1 MKKITT
7 FVVLLF
13 ALTSVCFAADF
24 DGYVVK
30 LKENTASFFAGSSSF
45 SDEASLFS
53 EMDDEQFAEFLVDEI
68 SGVDGV
74 SESRGVLKVTDE
86 ETLDELISLGVIE
99 YFEENIYYDL
109 FGYDV
114 EANAGYANMWHIPA
128 INADFAWDAGIYGN
142 GVNVG
147 VIDSG
152 VYKHA
157 DLNSNLIDGRN
168 YNDESGA
175 SCNDDNVENGHGTA
189 AAGVIASVCNTTGS
203 VGVAFKSKVVPLRV
217 INSEGRVSLSD
228 ATDAIYDAVDYYGCK
243 VINLSFG
250 STSESKILYSA
261 IKDAI
266 GKGVIVV
273 AASGNVDAYGNAPR
287 YPAYHPEVISVA
299 NAEKSGSSYLIKASS
314 ISNEMVDV
322 AAPGTRIYTTMN
334 NDSSYA
340 YYSGTSFA
348 APVVSAAA
356 ALAKSVKPD
365 ITQQQFES
373 LIKSTANSSYI
384 TSSNQTTEQ
393 WGAGLL
399 DVEAML
405 KALLIG
411 ERYYVSATHTVNDES
426 YFCVTNMTAA
436 PLSECLVKIS
446 EIDGNGSVN
455 STILK
460 LSLAASEAREISLA
474 QHGFTRNATVS
485 KISHVPGDVNNDGFI
500 DILDASVIL
509 RLTAGYEIAGIVKE
523 YLDVNGDGFV
533 DILDASHILRYC
545 AGYDVEFH

>member
-1 MKKITT
+1 MKRIL
-7 FVVLLF
+7 VLICLCMI
-13 ALTSVCFAADF
+13 LSLCCFAADF

-30 LKENTASFFAGSSSF
+30 LKENTASFFADSSSF

-142 GVNVG
+142 GVYVG

-157 DLNSNLIDGRN
+157 DLSSNLIDGRD
-168 YNDESGA
+168 YSGESGV
-175 SCNDDNVENGHGTA
+175 SCNDDTVENGHGSA
-189 AAGVIASVCNTTGS
+189 VAGVIASVCNTTGS

-217 INSEGRVSLSD
+217 INSSGRVSLSD

-273 AASGNVDAYGNAPR
+273 AASGNIDTSGNVPR

-299 NAEKSGSSYLIKASS
+299 NAERNGSSYSIKASS
-314 ISNEMVDV
+314 ISNEMVDI

-356 ALAKSVKPD
+356 ALAKSVNPD
-365 ITQQQFES
+365 ITQSEFES
-373 LIKSTANSSYI
+373 LIKATANSTYRT
-384 TSSNQTTEQ
+384 TSGQTIEQ

-399 DVEAML
+399 DIEMML
-405 KALLIG
+405 KAMLND
-411 ERYYVSATHTVNDES
+411 EDVFVSDIHTVKDES
-426 YFCVTNMTAA
+426 YFCVTNMTSA
-436 PLSECLVKIS
+436 PISKCFVRIS
-446 EIDGNGSVN
+446 EEDAEGKVN
-455 STILK
+455 SKLIK
-460 LSLAASEAREISLA
+460 LSLASSESREISLA
-474 QHGFTRNATVS
+474 QEGFTKNAKVES
-485 KISHVPGDVNNDGFI
+485 ISHLPGDVNDDGFI

-523 YLDVNGDGFV
+523 YLDVNGDGYV